1 MCVCVCELVLS
12 RKGAFCYMSRKSIEE
27 AGGLHAVRQTRG
39 SAASNA
45 QLIKLSLTKI
55 VLQLCVDSEIYN
67 IIWYSV
73 AAGPVLDDL
82 VYKFGG

>member
-1 MCVCVCELVLS
+1 
-12 RKGAFCYMSRKSIEE
+12 MSRKSIEE

-67 IIWYSV
+67 IIYN
-73 AAGPVLDDL
+73 
-82 VYKFGG
+82 

>member
-1 MCVCVCELVLS
+1 M
-12 RKGAFCYMSRKSIEE
+12 
-27 AGGLHAVRQTRG
+27 
-39 SAASNA
+39 AAYNA
-45 QLIKLSLTKI
+45 QLIKLSLAKI
-55 VLQLCVDSEIYN
+55 VLQLCVDSEIYNIIYN